1 VADGLRDEG
10 FIKPDD
16 ELDAE
21 AVLAFLRPMIE
32 PVAVDEFRFTRAW
45 IRGEA
50 TRLPAQVPGFPAQPQ
65 AQPAPVLPA
74 DPPGDAGLDRRAVP
88 ARGQAPYRSILRN
101 GCPGFAP
108 VA

>member
-1 VADGLRDEG
+1 MADGLRDEG

-16 ELDAE
+16 EIDAE

-50 TRLPAQVPGFPAQPQ
+50 TRLS
-65 AQPAPVLPA
+65 QPAS
-74 DPPGDAGLDRRAVP
+74 RRRTSSA
-88 ARGQAPYRSILRN
+88 ASSTCRRRT
-101 GCPGFAP
+101 C
-108 VA
+108 